1 MPDDRE
7 QTAPNHVPRFSPEAN
22 WRAPRSLSFVAFL
35 FILFGV
41 LGVSDMLLH
50 WLMHGGLYFN
60 LLAILL
66 LFTGRGLLRWQ
77 NGWRICAIVISGLI
91 GVGGI
96 FDVFMAGHELIAPP
110 DASWNWTPGSWMG
123 PGEALLL
130 GLAICAFVAWQLHLL
145 NRRDIVWRFK
155 NRDLARHLGD
165 GRRSWNPLHWR
176 FSLQSMFMA
185 TIIAAIVMI
194 QLRNDELW
202 HHWHHGHLSW
212 GSGTTA
218 HNIEFGTRTSRLF
231 GGPEVLTYVALSN
244 GEGSQS
250 GFGYVQT
257 NIGGHGINAQLST
270 HDQKENI
277 RLPGNEQLYEVI
289 DDHIRSRSERVS
301 KDVLDDFVALH
312 PADWSLDALVEH
324 AQWMRQHP
332 HTRRNDIKTV
342 PSSWQTGGGTGD

>member
-1 MPDDRE
+1 
-7 QTAPNHVPRFSPEAN
+7 
-22 WRAPRSLSFVAFL
+22 
-35 FILFGV
+35 
-41 LGVSDMLLH
+41 
-50 WLMHGGLYFN
+50 
-60 LLAILL
+60 
-66 LFTGRGLLRWQ
+66 
-77 NGWRICAIVISGLI
+77 
-91 GVGGI
+91 
-96 FDVFMAGHELIAPP
+96 
-110 DASWNWTPGSWMG
+110 
-123 PGEALLL
+123 
-130 GLAICAFVAWQLHLL
+130 
-145 NRRDIVWRFK
+145 
-155 NRDLARHLGD
+155 
-165 GRRSWNPLHWR
+165 
-176 FSLQSMFMA
+176 MFMA

-231 GGPEVLTYVALSN
+231 GGPEVLTYVVLSN